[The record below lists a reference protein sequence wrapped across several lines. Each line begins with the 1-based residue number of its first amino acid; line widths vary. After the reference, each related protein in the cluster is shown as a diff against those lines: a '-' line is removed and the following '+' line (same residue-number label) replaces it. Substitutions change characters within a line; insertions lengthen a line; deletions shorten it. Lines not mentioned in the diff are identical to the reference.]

1 MTLKNKK
8 IILGF
13 VGLIASGKGT
23 ACQHLKQNYGAD
35 TFRFSTILRDV
46 ADRLYLKQNRQNLQD
61 ISLILRQKFGED
73 LLSKVIANDA
83 KGSQA
88 KIIGIDGI
96 RRLSDIK
103 YLKKLPNF
111 HLIYIETDQKI
122 RYTRIVSRGE
132 NTDDTTKTFKQFQKD
147 EQQEAEQQ
155 MKEMAAMAE
164 FTVNNNG
171 TLKDLYRQLEEII
184 NKIKM

>member
-23 ACQHLKQNYGAD
+23 ACQYLNQNHGAD
-35 TFRFSTILRDV
+35 TFRFSTILRDI
-46 ADRLYLKQNRQNLQD
+46 ADRLYLEQNRQNLQD

-83 KGSQA
+83 KNSQA
-88 KIIGIDGI
+88 KITGIDGV

-103 YLKKLPNF
+103 YLKELPNF
-111 HLIYIETDQKI
+111 HLIYIEADQKI
-122 RYTRIVSRGE
+122 RYNRIVNRGE
-132 NTDDTTKTFKQFQKD
+132 NTDDATKTFRQFQKD
-147 EQQEAEQQ
+147 EQEEAERQI
-155 MKEMAAMAE
+155 KEVAATAE

-171 TLKDLYRQLEEII
+171 TLKDLYRQFDEII
-184 NKIKM
+184 DKIK